1 MKILTNILKKSYLG
15 FILFFTYVPI
25 LVMIVLSF
33 NSSKSRARWDGFTLN
48 WYFEIYINNF

>member
-1 MKILTNILKKSYLG
+1 MKILTNILKKAYLG

-33 NSSKSRARWDGFTLN
+33 NSSKSRARWDGFTLK
-48 WYFEIYINNF
+48 WYAEILKIDI